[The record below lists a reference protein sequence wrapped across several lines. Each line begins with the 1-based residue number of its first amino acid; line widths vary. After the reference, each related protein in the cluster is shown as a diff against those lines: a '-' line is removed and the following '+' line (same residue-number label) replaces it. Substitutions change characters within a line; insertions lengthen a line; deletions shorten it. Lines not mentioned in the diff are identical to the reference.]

1 MLSKPSRGSKKQLCI
16 LTDLRKWFLP
26 NRMAN
31 DKEKKKGREG
41 KAIRSI
47 LLVTMIPFN
56 QTVGLPDHA
65 RN

>member
-31 DKEKKKGREG
+31 DKKKVREG